1 VGRKKFV
8 RTTEPRKPPP
18 EKPDRLEQL
27 KATKVAA
34 ALLTTV
40 VIIGIIWIL
49 WRDIIRVGGNSDYV
63 PRAVLTVVGILIL
76 IGVGY
81 RFEWTGFEERDR
93 EKSETGEI
101 QRRKTLWDWM
111 DLLLVPLMI
120 AGIASW
126 FTWWQ
131 NNSQQALEA
140 RQRAQ
145 EQALLVRQIAQ
156 LQESQA
162 QYSALQS
169 YIDQMTQLINER
181 NLSGSEEGDRVFT
194 LAQARTTTTIMQLDG
209 EQNQALTRFLSGSG
223 LLREPPLLAKVVL
236 EGAQLQKTGL
246 QEANLAGTD
255 LTGTNLAGAV
265 LFSADFS
272 ATDKVGDNIIHLTAD
287 LTRADLSEA
296 ALQEADL
303 AECTLGKV
311 TLTKATLQGADLSS
325 ASLQDANLTKAALQ
339 HADLSSAE
347 STDILKDAPLR
358 FLKKEATNLTDANLS
373 HAALQDADLSGAVL
387 QNANLTNAI
396 LSDANLTDAYLSDA
410 DLSGARGWTVEQL
423 RQAKSLEGATMP
435 DGQTLKSDDNPD
447 GPTPEEWL
455 KSRDREEDG
464 KDG

>member
-131 NNSQQALEA
+131 NNSQQGLEA

-145 EQALLVRQIAQ
+145 EAER
-156 LQESQA
+156 QA
-162 QYSALQS
+162 QYSALQA
-169 YIDQMTQLINER
+169 YLDQMSQLMFER
-181 NLSGSEEGDRVFT
+181 DLLGTEEGDAVFT
-194 LAQARTTTTIMQLDG
+194 LAQARTTAIIGQSDE
-209 EQNQALTRFLSGSG
+209 EQN
-223 LLREPPLLAKVVL
+223 
-236 EGAQLQKTGL
+236 
-246 QEANLAGTD
+246 
-255 LTGTNLAGAV
+255 
-265 LFSADFS
+265 
-272 ATDKVGDNIIHLTAD
+272 
-287 LTRADLSEA
+287 
-296 ALQEADL
+296 
-303 AECTLGKV
+303 
-311 TLTKATLQGADLSS
+311 
-325 ASLQDANLTKAALQ
+325 
-339 HADLSSAE
+339 
-347 STDILKDAPLR
+347 
-358 FLKKEATNLTDANLS
+358 
-373 HAALQDADLSGAVL
+373 
-387 QNANLTNAI
+387 
-396 LSDANLTDAYLSDA
+396 
-410 DLSGARGWTVEQL
+410 
-423 RQAKSLEGATMP
+423 
-435 DGQTLKSDDNPD
+435 
-447 GPTPEEWL
+447 
-455 KSRDREEDG
+455 
-464 KDG
+464 

>member
-81 RFEWTGFEERDR
+81 RCEWTGFEERDR

-325 ASLQDANLTKAALQ
+325 A
-339 HADLSSAE
+339 E

>member
-81 RFEWTGFEERDR
+81 RCEWTGFEERDR

-101 QRRKTLWDWM
+101 QRRKMLWDWM

-325 ASLQDANLTKAALQ
+325 A
-339 HADLSSAE
+339 E